1 MSADMRQNYF
11 TREAIDLCEKLTARE
26 AEALVLLAKGLGY
39 KEAGR
44 HMGISRGT
52 VEVHA
57 GNIAKK
63 LGVSR
68 VIESAVIAAKAG
80 LV

>member
-1 MSADMRQNYF
+1 MSADTRQNYF
-11 TREAIDLCEKLTARE
+11 TQEAIDLCATLTARE
-26 AEALVLLAKGLGY
+26 AEALVLIAKGLGY
-39 KEAGR
+39 KEVGE
-44 HMGISRGT
+44 HMGISRST

-57 GNIAKK
+57 GHIAKK